1 MAVARLHTPPEHYTG
16 AIVDALAAEHHSSHP
31 IPSLAIV
38 GSVRDIEER
47 IKTMLTPGKT
57 FRTRPTLTA
66 AIIASLLAL
75 ATVPTALVL
84 TVRGQTPPPMQA
96 AAPPTVDS
104 EQTEQP
110 RFAAR
115 TFNSDLSFDVYAQD
129 TYSPVKELIGHIPSA
144 VPLKIPTCW
153 MWQVQPI
160 GPVEDWNLLIRE
172 IDREEIPGLML
183 RGVEI
188 TDSELKKLAGLAR
201 LRSLDLGLTGGRPI
215 RQITDAGW
223 ESLKG
228 MSHLEQLNLQGT
240 GIADGGLEHVWGLTS
255 LQDL

>member
-1 MAVARLHTPPEHYTG
+1 
-16 AIVDALAAEHHSSHP
+16 
-31 IPSLAIV
+31 
-38 GSVRDIEER
+38 
-47 IKTMLTPGKT
+47 
-57 FRTRPTLTA
+57 
-66 AIIASLLAL
+66 
-75 ATVPTALVL
+75 
-84 TVRGQTPPPMQA
+84 MQA

-129 TYSPVKELIGHIPSA
+129 TYSPVKELIGHTPSA
-144 VPLKIPTCW
+144 VPLKIQTCW
-153 MWQVQPI
+153 MWQVRPI

-183 RGVEI
+183 RGVEV

-201 LRSLDLGLTGGRPI
+201 LRSLDLGLTGARPI
-215 RQITDAGW
+215 RPITDAGW

-228 MSHLEQLNLQGT
+228 MACLGTMPHLRALILSGTQITDAALEHIKSMTELQDLMLQGT
-240 GIADGGLEHVWGLTS
+240 SITDNGLEHLKGLTKLRRIALLNTQVTDAGAQQLQRALPDLS
-255 LQDL
+255 LMRPPAR